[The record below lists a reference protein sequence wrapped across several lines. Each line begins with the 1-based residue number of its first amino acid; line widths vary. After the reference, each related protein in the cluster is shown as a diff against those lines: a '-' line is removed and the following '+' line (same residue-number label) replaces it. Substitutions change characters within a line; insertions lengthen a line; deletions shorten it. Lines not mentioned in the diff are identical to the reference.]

1 MFFWAWRLWKFIIHF
16 LTGRCELERICESNI
31 SNIKKTIKLERS
43 LKNSKLVQ
51 STPLLST
58 SLLPEVSISCD
69 VANVTN
75 ILIKMKC
82 VADKKIK
89 LVRRELECGIK
100 TMRSLSLLVVQ
111 LERDRKTRYDSNN
124 EDHETILLQLWEL
137 LRPGVR
143 LTQRKTKEW
152 GEIGF
157 QGDDPA
163 TDFRGMGFLGLQCMV
178 QFARTFPLDAKKIL
192 SDSTRSNWFPWAIT
206 SITISSDIL
215 NLTKKRFLAGYYY
228 EHGCTMESFFRLHG
242 RFFIRFNEAW
252 NNANPENV
260 MAFSAIHDAFLKEM
274 VKRARS
280 NESF

>member
-1 MFFWAWRLWKFIIHF
+1 MFFWVWRLWKFMVHF
-16 LTGRCELERICESNI
+16 LTGKCELERICESNI
-31 SNIKKTIKLERS
+31 SQHRKTIKLEKS

-58 SLLPEVSISCD
+58 TLLPEVSTSCD

-82 VADKKIK
+82 VTTERIE
-89 LVRRELECGIK
+89 LVRKELGCGIK
-100 TMRSLSLLVVQ
+100 HMRALSYLVEQ
-111 LERDRKTRYDSNN
+111 AECERKTKYDSNN
-124 EDHETILLQLWEL
+124 EEHEKLLLQLWEL
-137 LRPGVR
+137 LRPEVR
-143 LTQRKTKEW
+143 LTQRKSKEW

-178 QFARTFPLDAKKIL
+178 QFARTSPLEAKKIL
-192 SDSTRSNWFPWAIT
+192 NDSTRSNWFPWAIT
-206 SITISSDIL
+206 SITISNDIL

-242 RFFIRFNEAW
+242 RFFTRFNNAW
-252 NNANPENV
+252 NQFNPKNV
-260 MAFSAIHDAFLKEM
+260 MAFSEIHGKFLEEM
-274 VKRARS
+274 VKLARS
-280 NESF
+280 NKSF